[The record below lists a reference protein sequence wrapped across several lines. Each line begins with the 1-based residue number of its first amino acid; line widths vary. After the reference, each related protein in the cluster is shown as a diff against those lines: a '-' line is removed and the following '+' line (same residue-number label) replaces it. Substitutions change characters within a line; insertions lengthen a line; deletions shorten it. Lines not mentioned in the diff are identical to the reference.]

1 MLFGNFDTFMT
12 MTIAQAQE
20 FVARWRRILIPWR
33 AHTDAE
39 AVRDMERSCIG
50 VMGGMTLVIGGAT
63 TLSSPW
69 KLGVA
74 VLAFAVAAIAVWLS
88 VRLRAVRRLFDSAGP
103 QSFSDLK

>member
-1 MLFGNFDTFMT
+1 
-12 MTIAQAQE
+12 MTIAQAQK
-20 FVARWRRILIPWR
+20 FVARWRRILVPWR

-50 VMGGMTLVIGGAT
+50 VIGGMALVIGCAA
-63 TLSSPW
+63 TLSSPWW

-74 VLAFAVAAIAVWLS
+74 VLAFVVAAIAFWLS

>member
-1 MLFGNFDTFMT
+1 MT
-12 MTIAQAQE
+12 MTIPQAQE

-39 AVRDMERSCIG
+39 AVRDMEHSCIG
-50 VMGGMTLVIGGAT
+50 VIGGMALVIGGAT

-74 VLAFAVAAIAVWLS
+74 VLAFVVAAIAAWLS

>member
-1 MLFGNFDTFMT
+1 

-39 AVRDMERSCIG
+39 AVRDMEHSCIG
-50 VMGGMTLVIGGAT
+50 VIGGMVLVIGGVT
-63 TLSSPW
+63 TLSFPW

-74 VLAFAVAAIAVWLS
+74 VLACVVAAIAAWLS
-88 VRLRAVRRLFDSAGP
+88 LRLRVVRRLFDSAGP